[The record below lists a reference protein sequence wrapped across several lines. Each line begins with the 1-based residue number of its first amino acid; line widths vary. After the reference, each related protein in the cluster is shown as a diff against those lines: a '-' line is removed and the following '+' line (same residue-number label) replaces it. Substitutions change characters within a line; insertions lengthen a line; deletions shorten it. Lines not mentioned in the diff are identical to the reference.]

1 MALPAPDALVVSI
14 GEELLDGRVLDRNAG
29 WMAERLRLLGVQVRE
44 MRTIGDAPGALHT
57 LVRQLD
63 GSIPLVLCS
72 GGLGP
77 TADDRVRLELA
88 AAAAGWTAPG
98 FEGSA
103 RDASAARL
111 LIDIPTA
118 VAELE
123 HIWAQ
128 QHEDPAPAFFLDQGR
143 MPRGARPLVNPAGT
157 AWGFSVDLPRGT
169 RVICHPGPPVE
180 CQAAWFGGGRDQ
192 VEDLLG
198 GAAELAYGLFHTM
211 SMPESTVESRMRD
224 LLEAGGN
231 PRLGITAHGKQ
242 VTLSV
247 LARPEA
253 GRTAQQVLDDTGRI
267 LQERL
272 GEWLWGKDRQTQ
284 AEVVVEALRAA
295 GQTVATAESCTGG
308 GLGAAITAVPGA
320 SEVFRY
326 GWVCYHNEA
335 KQRELGVPSALMD
348 GPGAPGAVS
357 PEVAGALAEGARRES
372 GADWGIGI
380 TGIAGPGGGSEAKP
394 VGMVYL
400 GLAGPRGTAVTL
412 RQQWTRAG
420 RQGIQLGSVR
430 DALEMLRRALLDLP
444 ALPERRA

>member
-1 MALPAPDALVVSI
+1 MALPAPDALVLSI

-44 MRTIGDAPGALHT
+44 MRTIGDAPGALHA
-57 LVRQLD
+57 LLSALD
-63 GSIPLVLCS
+63 GTIPLVLSS

-88 AAAAGWTAPG
+88 AAAAGQAAPG
-98 FEGSA
+98 FEGAS
-103 RDASAARL
+103 RQASAASL
-111 LIDIPTA
+111 LVEIPGA
-118 VAELE
+118 LAELE
-123 HIWAQ
+123 RIWIQ
-128 QHEDPAPAFFLDQGR
+128 QHEDPVPAFFLDQGR
-143 MPRGARPLVNPAGT
+143 VPVGARPLVNPAGT
-157 AWGFSVDLPRGT
+157 AWGFAVDLPRGT

-211 SMPESTVESRMRD
+211 SIPESTVESKMRD

-231 PRLGITAHGKQ
+231 PRLGITAHSKQ

-247 LARPEA
+247 LARPES
-253 GRTAQQVLDDTGRI
+253 GRSAQQVLDETGQI
-267 LQERL
+267 LHERL

-284 AEVVVEALRAA
+284 AEVVVAALRAA
-295 GQTVATAESCTGG
+295 GQSVATAESCTGG
-308 GLGAAITAVPGA
+308 GLGAAIAAVPGA
-320 SEVFRY
+320 SEVYRY

-335 KQRELGVPSALMD
+335 KHRELGVPLALMEGAD
-348 GPGAPGAVS
+348 APGAVS
-357 PEVAGALAEGARRES
+357 PEVASALAEGARRES

-380 TGIAGPGGGSEAKP
+380 TGIAGPGGGSDAKP

-400 GLAGPRGTAVTL
+400 GLAGPAGTSVTL

-444 ALPERRA
+444 LLPERRA